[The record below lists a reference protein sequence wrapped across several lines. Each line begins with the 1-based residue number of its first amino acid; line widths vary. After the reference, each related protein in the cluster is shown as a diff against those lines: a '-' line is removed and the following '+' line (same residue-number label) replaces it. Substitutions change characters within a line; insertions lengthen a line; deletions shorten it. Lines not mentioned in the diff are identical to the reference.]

1 MVTRRWSPPGR
12 SQFSVLVAV
21 VVTSAVLPTILA
33 QRIFHPRHVF
43 EAMGSETDPELLEA
57 QSRPLD
63 SPGTPS

>member
-1 MVTRRWSPPGR
+1 
-12 SQFSVLVAV
+12 VAV

-33 QRIFHPRHVF
+33 QRVFHPRHVF
-43 EAMGSETDPELLEA
+43 EVMGSETDPELLEA